1 MKEKLNKVILVGAF
15 HEVIELCEYQDY
27 DIIGIFDNTK
37 TGEYRGYKIIGND
50 SNLIESFKTYGGFP
64 LIISPDQPAKRYQIV
79 EAYRSSGYSFISL
92 ISSDSLIS
100 STSTFGTGVLI
111 QSKVNISA
119 NVVLGDFVRV
129 NIMANIMHDSIVNQF
144 TTIAP
149 NAVLLGNTRIGSFTY
164 IGANATILP
173 GITIGDHVIIGAG
186 SVVTKDVKEG
196 MVVAGN
202 PARVLQYDN
211 L

>member
-15 HEVIELCEYQDY
+15 HEVIELCECQNY
-27 DIIGIFDNTK
+27 DIIGIIDNTK
-37 TGEYRGYKIIGND
+37 TGDYRGYKIIGTD
-50 SNLIESFKTYGGFP
+50 SNIIELFKTYGGFP

-79 EAYRSSGYSFISL
+79 EIYRNSGYSFINL

-100 STSTFGTGVLI
+100 RSSTFGTGIQI

-119 NVVLGDFVRV
+119 NVVLGNFVRV
-129 NIMANIMHDSIVNQF
+129 NTMANIMHDSIVSQF

-149 NAVLLGNTRIGSFTY
+149 NAVLLGNTKIGSFSY

-173 GITIGDHVIIGAG
+173 GITIGDHAVIGAG

-196 MVVAGN
+196 MIVAGN
-202 PARVLQYDN
+202 PARELQYDN
-211 L
+211 T